1 MGETVFAVRA
11 LRNGAPEIP
20 RDFLVGGRGRGG
32 TDASETKVGAIGWGD
47 RRILCTHLQAVADP
61 ENGNTK
67 LEDVTVD
74 VGGIMVIN

>member
-1 MGETVFAVRA
+1 VPPRFHAISWWEEEGE
-11 LRNGAPEIP
+11 GA
-20 RDFLVGGRGRGG
+20 RMHQKQ
-32 TDASETKVGAIGWGD
+32 KVGAIGWGD

>member
-1 MGETVFAVRA
+1 MHQKQ
-11 LRNGAPEIP
+11 
-20 RDFLVGGRGRGG
+20 
-32 TDASETKVGAIGWGD
+32 KVGAIGWGD